1 MATAS
6 LKADVSLDIL
16 FLFLARRAKMLGAP
30 VLQGEIS
37 LQILLGWWLG
47 WVGTVAAT
55 VKETAGLESVFRV
68 PLAFCCG
75 LLLL

>member
-1 MATAS
+1 
-6 LKADVSLDIL
+6 
-16 FLFLARRAKMLGAP
+16 MLGAP
-30 VLQGEIS
+30 VLQGEVS